1 MKEKVEKFWNDHKD
15 TIKNVTIAVAV
26 PVAVIALMGIKR
38 LNKVINENGLDDLFY
53 GELEE
58 LIKLEEEA

>member
-58 LIKLEEEA
+58 LIKSEEEA